1 MRNIN
6 QQLIDTL
13 LEKVREKALKQ
24 PDTLMLF
31 VAECMAFLAMQ
42 KLSDEELT
50 LFEHAAYNIIDTYT
64 KPDML
69 DSAVIRDN
77 RHIH

>member
-1 MRNIN
+1 MRNIK
-6 QQLIDTL
+6 QQFIDTL

-31 VAECMAFLAMQ
+31 VAESMAFLAMQ

-50 LFEHAAYNIIDTYT
+50 LFERAAYSIIDTYT
-64 KPDML
+64 KPAML